1 MLSRFFPLF
10 VSLIP
15 RASLLQ
21 CAAAAAVVGHPL
33 SAGIQETCD
42 RDPCTSADVEP
53 GAQCNPQTEDCSGKT
68 RPSRNLMTLASD
80 SAWCFMTLFLF
91 QLAIF

>member
-1 MLSRFFPLF
+1 MVMLSRFVALP
-10 VSLIP
+10 VS

-53 GAQCNPQTEDCSGKT
+53 GAQCNPQAEDCSGKT
-68 RPSRNLMTLASD
+68 AS
-80 SAWCFMTLFLF
+80 
-91 QLAIF
+91 QP

>member
-68 RPSRNLMTLASD
+68 RPSRNLMTLCR
-80 SAWCFMTLFLF
+80 SAEDVCYCSPWRAR
-91 QLAIF
+91 LAE

>member
-68 RPSRNLMTLASD
+68 VSQPDDSLSLGREDVCYCSPWRARLAE
-80 SAWCFMTLFLF
+80 
-91 QLAIF
+91 